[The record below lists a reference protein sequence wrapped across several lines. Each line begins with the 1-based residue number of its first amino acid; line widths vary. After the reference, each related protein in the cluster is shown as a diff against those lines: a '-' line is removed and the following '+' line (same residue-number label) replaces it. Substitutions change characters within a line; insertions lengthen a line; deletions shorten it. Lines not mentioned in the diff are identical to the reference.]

1 MYKGTETHVQSGK
14 RCTMLYLTILILII
28 SSSIMILQD
37 FMYISIC
44 PTSSVV
50 WLKNCEQYPFF
61 CHDDITLPTDS
72 GSLLKIQKIQG
83 PHERC
88 KSWREAGGPIRD
100 DTAPPSLLR
109 HSLLFIL
116 RKVSDGTTINWCD
129 WFPTHGALIELRSQ
143 LFRCKTGLT
152 LDWKHMSGSAL
163 EEIAQA
169 PK

>member
-14 RCTMLYLTILILII
+14 RCTMLYLTILIII

-72 GSLLKIQKIQG
+72 GSLLKT
-83 PHERC
+83 HE
-88 KSWREAGGPIRD
+88 REAGGPIKD

-109 HSLLFIL
+109 HSVLFIL

-152 LDWKHMSGSAL
+152 LD
-163 EEIAQA
+163 
-169 PK
+169 